1 MLDRKRIEVAAERSS
16 RKEPL
21 SDKEARE
28 LLKRVDKVVVARGR
42 KSIVLR
48 ASEAGLDDLRGPSG
62 NYRAPMIRKG
72 KTLVVGFSAEI
83 LDEIL

>member
-1 MLDRKRIEVAAERSS
+1 VLDRKRIEVAAERSS